1 VDIVEVVD
9 IAEVVDVDE
18 VVDIASVSRR
28 WLRELLSLG
37 PLYGR
42 DGWTRKQRLS
52 LFSCVLS
59 IIQKVSFYT

>member
-42 DGWTRKQRLS
+42 DGWTRKRLS

-59 IIQKVSFYT
+59 IIQNVSFYT

>member
-1 VDIVEVVD
+1 VDIVKVVD

-18 VVDIASVSRR
+18 VVDIASVSLR

-42 DGWTRKQRLS
+42 DGWTRGLEND
-52 LFSCVLS
+52 
-59 IIQKVSFYT
+59 